1 MDDGWGDR
9 PDDYPWETAYQ
20 ALHRDMQERAA
31 AQSRSA
37 GLLIWF
43 AVLGLI
49 AIVGTLI
56 WWFA

>member
-20 ALHRDMQERAA
+20 SLHRDMQERAA
-31 AQSRSA
+31 AQSKAA

-43 AVLGLI
+43 FVLGLVLTI
-49 AIVGTLI
+49 AALI
-56 WWFA
+56 WFFA